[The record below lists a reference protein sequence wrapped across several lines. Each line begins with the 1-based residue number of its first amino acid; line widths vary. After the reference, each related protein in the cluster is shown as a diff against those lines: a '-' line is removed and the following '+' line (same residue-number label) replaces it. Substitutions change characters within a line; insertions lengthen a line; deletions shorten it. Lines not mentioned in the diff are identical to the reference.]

1 MKQLLLLSMFASVI
15 GSGVLAGIF
24 FSWSNLVMP
33 ALGRIPAS
41 AGIAAMNA
49 TNEVVQNPLFFLF
62 FLGVPLLGVLLAVHA
77 VMNFGQSGSLP
88 LIAGAI
94 LVVVGMFGVT
104 MLGNVPMNEALAR
117 LDPDS
122 TAAAEYW
129 QFVLDRWTFWNH
141 VRTLACLVAA
151 ICFGLALGARAG
163 MQPG

>member
-1 MKQLLLLSMFASVI
+1 MKQLLSLSIFASMI

-33 ALGRIPAS
+33 APGRIPAP

-62 FLGVPLLGVLLAVHA
+62 FLGVPLLGVVLAVYA
-77 VMNFGQSGSLP
+77 GMNLGQNGSLA
-88 LIAGAI
+88 LIVGAI

-129 QFVLDRWTFWNH
+129 QVVLDRWTFWNH
-141 VRTLACLVAA
+141 VRTLACLAAA

-163 MQPG
+163 MRLG